1 MKILILGFSKSGR
14 ASYELLKDNNQVYI
28 YDKKKLK
35 VDNYYSFTKLKKEL
49 PFFDLVIRSPGIKQT
64 SKVYQLALIL
74 SKKTGKASAFQN
86 HRQPICCLSTVPAGW
101 KRPAKPWTS

>member
-35 VDNYYSFTKLKKEL
+35 IDNYYSFTKL
-49 PFFDLVIRSPGIKQT
+49 
-64 SKVYQLALIL
+64 
-74 SKKTGKASAFQN
+74 N
-86 HRQPICCLSTVPAGW
+86 
-101 KRPAKPWTS
+101 